1 MADLPPPQDLWKIGS
16 RIISNAKR
24 INSLTYDC
32 MQEMAIFG
40 AQVLDMRAA
49 MLAAKWKVPLLVAH
63 AHKNSSGT
71 QVFDTDKINTD
82 MEEHRTIPV
91 NIKNDLAK
99 KCFNMISDI
108 KKVFRIGQTFKLNGF
123 VCYCPSM

>member
-1 MADLPPPQDLWKIGS
+1 
-16 RIISNAKR
+16 
-24 INSLTYDC
+24 

-99 KCFNMISDI
+99 KMF
-108 KKVFRIGQTFKLNGF
+108 
-123 VCYCPSM
+123 